1 MQLKVSVTSWGEEGL
16 EIEENI
22 TAFEDAEKIGVRVGR
37 AVRDFLRH
45 VPLTRNGAHTR
56 IDVRAEYV
64 EREPRAPAA
73 QAPKRRRKKAESN
86 GAES

>member
-1 MQLKVSVTSWGEEGL
+1 MQLKVTVNSWGEEGL
-16 EIEENI
+16 DIEENI
-22 TAFEDAEKIGVRVGR
+22 TGFDDAEKIGTRVGR

-45 VPLTRNGAHTR
+45 VPLTRNGARTH
-56 IDVRAEYV
+56 IDIRAEYV

-73 QAPKRRRKKAESN
+73 QAPKRRRKKAEAN